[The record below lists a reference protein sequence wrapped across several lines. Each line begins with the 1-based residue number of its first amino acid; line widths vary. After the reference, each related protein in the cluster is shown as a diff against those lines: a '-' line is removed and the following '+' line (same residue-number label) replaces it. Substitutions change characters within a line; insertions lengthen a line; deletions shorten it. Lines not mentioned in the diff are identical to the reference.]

1 MSLPARVA
9 AAVLLTAGLAAC
21 GAASAP
27 EKAFQAYRQAVVD
40 RDYLRAWSHLSPA
53 VQEGYGGSAG
63 VYASEMKGFFAR
75 PDLRLQFE
83 TTEVLGVEIDG
94 EGGSAVLRASHETV
108 GSGRA
113 ERSWRLVKTDEG
125 WKLDEL

>member
-1 MSLPARVA
+1 MPLHARAA
-9 AAVLLTAGLAAC
+9 AAVLLAVTLAAC

-40 RDYLRAWSHLSPA
+40 RDYARAWSWLSPA
-53 VQEGYGGSAG
+53 VQESYGGSPG
-63 VYASEMKGFFAR
+63 VYSSEMKGFFAR

-83 TTEVLGVEIDG
+83 TTEVLGVEIDE
-94 EGGSAVLRASHETV
+94 EGGTAVLRASHETV
-108 GSGRA
+108 GGASA
-113 ERSWRLVKTDEG
+113 ERTWRLVKTDEG